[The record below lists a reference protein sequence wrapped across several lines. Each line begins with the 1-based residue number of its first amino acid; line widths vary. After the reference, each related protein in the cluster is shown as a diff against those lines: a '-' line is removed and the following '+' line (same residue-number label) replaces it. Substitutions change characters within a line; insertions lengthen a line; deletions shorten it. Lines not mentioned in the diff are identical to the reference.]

1 MEDTVTTIDDITTAG
16 LTQTAVAGF
25 DASSRL
31 NSGLQEVLV
40 DLTALHL
47 QGKQAH
53 WNIVGANFRDLHLQL
68 DELIDAARTYA
79 DDAAERMRAVGGV
92 PDARPA
98 TVAATTTIGDFGAD
112 EIDTQAAVEAI
123 VAMTRRTVDTIRR
136 VHDPIDAEDPSTADL
151 LHGFILGLEKQAW
164 LIGAENRAPRRR

>member
-1 MEDTVTTIDDITTAG
+1 MTTLDDINTVG
-16 LTQTAVAGF
+16 LTQEKVAGF

-31 NSGLQEVLV
+31 NGGLQEVLV

-53 WNIVGANFRDLHLQL
+53 WNIVGQNFRDLHLQL
-68 DELIDAARTYA
+68 DELIELARTYA
-79 DDAAERMRAVGGV
+79 DDTAERMRAVGGV
-92 PDARPA
+92 PDARPT
-98 TVAATTTIGDFGAD
+98 TVANTTTIGDFGGD
-112 EIDTQAAVEAI
+112 EIDTRAAVEAI

-164 LIGAENRAPRRR
+164 LIGSENRSPRRA

>member
-1 MEDTVTTIDDITTAG
+1 MTTLDDVNTTG
-16 LTQTAVAGF
+16 LTQEKVAGF

-68 DELIDAARTYA
+68 DELIEAARGYA
-79 DDAAERMRAVGGV
+79 DEAAERMRAVGGV

-98 TVAATTTIGDFGAD
+98 TVATTNTIGDFGAD
-112 EIDTQAAVEAI
+112 EIDTKAAVEAV

-164 LIGAENRAPRRR
+164 LIGSENRAPRRR

>member
-1 MEDTVTTIDDITTAG
+1 MTTLDDVNTVG
-16 LTQTAVAGF
+16 LTQAKVAGF

-53 WNIVGANFRDLHLQL
+53 WSIVGANFRDLHLQL
-68 DELIDAARTYA
+68 DELVDAARGYA
-79 DDAAERMRAVGGV
+79 DEAAERMRAVGGV
-92 PDARPA
+92 PDARPT
-98 TVAATTTIGDFGAD
+98 TVASTNTLGDFGAG
-112 EIDTQAAVEAI
+112 EIDTRAAVEAV
-123 VAMTRRTVDTIRR
+123 VAMTRRTIDTIRR
-136 VHDPIDAEDPSTADL
+136 VHDPIDAEDASTADV

-164 LIGAENRAPRRR
+164 LIGEENRAPRRR

>member
-1 MEDTVTTIDDITTAG
+1 MTTIDDVKTAG
-16 LTQTAVAGF
+16 LTQEEVAGF
-25 DASSRL
+25 GASSRL

-53 WNIVGANFRDLHLQL
+53 WNIVGTNFRDLHLQL
-68 DELIDAARTYA
+68 DELIEAARGYA
-79 DDAAERMRAVGGV
+79 DEAAERMRAVGGV

-112 EIDTQAAVEAI
+112 EISTTAATEAI
-123 VAMTRRTVDTIRR
+123 VAMVRRTVDTIRR

-164 LIGAENRAPRRR
+164 LIGSENRAPRRR

>member
-1 MEDTVTTIDDITTAG
+1 VTTIDDINTVG
-16 LTQTAVAGF
+16 LTQEKVAGF

-68 DELIDAARTYA
+68 DELIDAARDYA

-92 PDARPA
+92 PDARPT
-98 TVAATTTIGDFGAD
+98 TVANTTTIGDFGGD
-112 EIDTQAAVEAI
+112 EISTQAAVEAI

-164 LIGAENRAPRRR
+164 LIGSENRAPRRR